1 LRVVNERRT
10 QILDAAS
17 VLIYRNGF
25 HQTSIEDVI
34 KEAGLSGKA
43 HFYHYYK
50 SKEELGYA
58 VLNHQFERFAQ
69 RSLAVLR
76 EPSVDPLERL
86 DNFIDALIAGHAE
99 RGCQGGCPF
108 GNLVAEMADAHE
120 GFRKRLETVFEH
132 WANYLYS
139 LLWEARPQL
148 EDDVDISRLA
158 RFIIATIEGAW
169 LMSRVKRDIGVM
181 EEIAAD
187 LKHYVVSHTRRAEL
201 AADGA

>member
-1 LRVVNERRT
+1 MSDRRT
-10 QILDAAS
+10 RILDAAS
-17 VLIYRNGF
+17 VLIYRDGF
-25 HQTSIEDVI
+25 HQTSIDDVI

-108 GNLVAEMADAHE
+108 GNLVVEMADAHE
-120 GFRKRLETVFEH
+120 GFRQRLDTVFEH

-139 LLWEARPQL
+139 LLWEARPYL
-148 EDDVDISRLA
+148 EDDVDIARLA

-169 LMSRVKRDIGVM
+169 IMSRVKRDIAVM
-181 EEIAAD
+181 EDIAAE
-187 LKHYVVSHTRRAEL
+187 LKRYVASQTRRDAL
-201 AADGA
+201 ASGGP